1 MATGVGDEDA
11 DAVLSDVEADDDPAP
26 IAISSPSQEEEDVSV
41 ERLREILAEL
51 ERERQ
56 AREAAESSKSDLQT
70 QFNRLKVLA
79 HEAIKKRDESTRLK
93 DEALREKEEA
103 LRSNE
108 RLLTE
113 LSEANKVRDEYV
125 QQIDS
130 IRSEMN
136 NAEQMMVTGIE
147 KISRKLSSFKDF
159 SAGGFPRYQKY
170 SGLPAIAY
178 GVIKR
183 TNEIVEE
190 MLKQI
195 ETTTKSR
202 NDAREQMEQ
211 RNYEIAIEVSQLEAT
226 ISGLREEVAKKS
238 SAVENLEKVVA
249 EKEMEKS
256 EMEREMAEKL
266 RSMEKESL
274 ELKELVS
281 EYDNKSRSL
290 EAKIDAQKP
299 LLSDQLN
306 FVSKIHEQMYSLI
319 SLVDDDS
326 NMDQHEFSE
335 SLFLPQETDLE
346 ENIRASL
353 AGMDSIYELTKIVIV
368 KTKDMFEERKY
379 EAKKLHETVSQL
391 VKEKEQIGSLL
402 RSTLSKRMKY
412 DPSSKTSELFEVAEN
427 GLRESG
433 IKIRF
438 SNILE
443 RHDKAGTPETADDEV
458 YTLAGALEKIVKESQ
473 VEILELK
480 RSVDELRASRLRER
494 LEELT
499 RQLEESDTREES
511 RRHQNA
517 HRYLC
522 WPWDWLGINF
532 VASRQTETQLQ
543 NSNEMELSEPLL

>member
-11 DAVLSDVEADDDPAP
+11 DAVLSDVEADDDPTP
-26 IAISSPSQEEEDVSV
+26 IVISTPSLEDVSV
-41 ERLREILAEL
+41 ERFREIVAEL

-56 AREAAESSKSDLQT
+56 AREAAENSKSDLQA

-79 HEAIKKRDESTRLK
+79 HEAIKKRDESVRLK
-93 DEALREKEEA
+93 DDALREKEEA
-103 LRSNE
+103 LKSNE

-113 LSEANKVRDEYV
+113 LSEANKLRDEYSK
-125 QQIDS
+125 QIDL
-130 IRSEMN
+130 IRAEMN
-136 NAEQMMVTGIE
+136 DAEQMMVTGIE
-147 KISRKLSSFKDF
+147 KILRKLSSFKNL
-159 SAGGFPRYQKY
+159 SAGGLPRSKKY

-202 NDAREQMEQ
+202 NDAREQMDQ

-238 SAVENLEKVVA
+238 SAVEDLEKVVA
-249 EKEMEKS
+249 EKVMEKS
-256 EMEREMAEKL
+256 EMERQMAEKL
-266 RSMEKESL
+266 RLMEKESL

-281 EYDNKSRSL
+281 EYENKSRNL
-290 EAKIDAQKP
+290 EEKIDAQKP

-306 FVSKIHEQMYSLI
+306 FISKIHEQMYSLI
-319 SLVDDDS
+319 SLLNDDS

-335 SLFLPQETDLE
+335 SLFLPQEMGLE

-368 KTKDMFEERKY
+368 KTTDIFEERKY
-379 EAKKLHETVSQL
+379 EAKKLHETVAQL

-412 DPSSKTSELFEVAEN
+412 DTSSNTSELFEVAEN

-433 IKIRF
+433 INVRF

-443 RHDKAGTPETADDEV
+443 HRDKAGTHETADDEV

-480 RSVDELRASRLRER
+480 HSVDELRASRLRER

-511 RRHQNA
+511 RRRRDT

-522 WPWDWLGINF
+522 WPWDWLGINL
-532 VASRQTETQLQ
+532 VASRQTQTQQ
-543 NSNEMELSEPLL
+543 RNSNEMELSEPLL